1 MRGILILVTIGGALA
16 VSGVPI
22 PEPGWVDV
30 LYASRLLTES
40 LMAPAAPAAPTAGG
54 AEAISLLL
62 LGGGFFAASIFVRR
76 RG

>member
-40 LMAPAAPAAPTAGG
+40 LMAPAAPPMPSGG
-54 AEAISLLL
+54 SEAVSLLL